1 MDRSEWK
8 QYILETYHAV
18 SDRPWPRYPNHEVFR
33 HPGNRKWF
41 ALMMEVPG
49 AKLGL
54 PERGMLDILNLK
66 CDPVLIASLRGAPG
80 LLPAYH
86 MNKEN
91 WITAVLDSGAP
102 DAQIRTLL
110 AMSYDMTAP
119 GRGRTAKNATRI
131 RQRPGICG
139 KISVSNSQEAHSM
152 AQWHRNIQDIITI
165 MDGCIRT
172 QQDEALT
179 LRALADRLGYSEYYT
194 SRRFRALA
202 GMTLRDYL
210 RLRRLAFAL
219 RDVRDTDRRLLDIA
233 VQYGFSSNEAFA
245 RAFKKAYG
253 VSPSAYRAAPGPVV
267 LQTILRP
274 FDCYLTEGAGDRN
287 ETQSAGEV
295 RTYFVHIPAHKFLHI
310 RNYESIGYWDFWRR
324 QSAIPGQDCET
335 ICGLLA
341 SIPGKLDDAG
351 GENEDAGSGQLMAWI
366 NEPTGRICSWGI
378 PLAEAYGVRL
388 PAQMQL
394 MDVPAGEYLVLEHG
408 PFDFETQN
416 AAVEAKVEQTMRD
429 FDYAASGWQ
438 LDLTPG
444 RVFYFYHDCA
454 RFFKYVRPACRA

>member
-1 MDRSEWK
+1 
-8 QYILETYHAV
+8 
-18 SDRPWPRYPNHEVFR
+18 
-33 HPGNRKWF
+33 
-41 ALMMEVPG
+41 
-49 AKLGL
+49 
-54 PERGMLDILNLK
+54 
-66 CDPVLIASLRGAPG
+66 
-80 LLPAYH
+80 
-86 MNKEN
+86 
-91 WITAVLDSGAP
+91 
-102 DAQIRTLL
+102 
-110 AMSYDMTAP
+110 
-119 GRGRTAKNATRI
+119 
-131 RQRPGICG
+131 
-139 KISVSNSQEAHSM
+139 M
-152 AQWHRNIQDIITI
+152 AQWHRNIQDILTI
-165 MDGCIRT
+165 MDDCIRT

-253 VSPSAYRAAPGPVV
+253 ISPSAYRAAPGPVV

-310 RNYESIGYWDFWRR
+310 RNYESIGYWDFWQR

-388 PAQMQL
+388 QA
-394 MDVPAGEYLVLEHG
+394 DYAGQYLVFEHG

-416 AAVEAKVEQTMRD
+416 AAVEAKIEQVMRD

-454 RFFKYVRPACRA
+454 RFFKYVRPVCRA

>member
-1 MDRSEWK
+1 
-8 QYILETYHAV
+8 
-18 SDRPWPRYPNHEVFR
+18 
-33 HPGNRKWF
+33 
-41 ALMMEVPG
+41 
-49 AKLGL
+49 
-54 PERGMLDILNLK
+54 
-66 CDPVLIASLRGAPG
+66 
-80 LLPAYH
+80 
-86 MNKEN
+86 
-91 WITAVLDSGAP
+91 
-102 DAQIRTLL
+102 
-110 AMSYDMTAP
+110 
-119 GRGRTAKNATRI
+119 
-131 RQRPGICG
+131 
-139 KISVSNSQEAHSM
+139 M

-295 RTYFVHIPAHKFLHI
+295 QTYFVHIPAHKFLHI
-310 RNYESIGYWDFWRR
+310 RNYESIGYWDFWQR

-394 MDVPAGEYLVLEHG
+394 MDVPAGEYLVFEHG

-416 AAVEAKVEQTMRD
+416 AAVEAKIEQVMRD

-454 RFFKYVRPACRA
+454 RFFKYVRPVCRA